1 MALQENALA
10 VMADELEFLLFDLLD
25 VQKLTERPRFADH
38 SRETFAAVLRTAQDV
53 AGQHFS
59 PHARKSDEN
68 EPRFEN
74 GRAVV
79 IPEVKEAL
87 RHFAEAG
94 FSAATADYEDGGM
107 QLPFAVHMG
116 AGALFA
122 ASNIATKSYTS
133 LTAAAANIIASFGTP
148 EQKRLFERPM
158 REGRYFGTM
167 VLTEPQAGSSLADV
181 RTTATPAGDGTYRIS
196 GNKIFISGGDHEMGE
211 NIVHLVLARLPDA
224 PAGVR
229 GISLF
234 IVPKTLVN
242 QDGTPGE
249 RNDVALAGLIHKM
262 GWRGTTSAML
272 NFGEKGGATGYLI
285 GEPNRG
291 LVYMFHMMNEA
302 RINVGSGAAALGYAA
317 YRHALDYARE
327 RRQGRPVETKDATQ
341 PQVPIIGHADIR
353 RMLLAQKAYAEG
365 AVALCM
371 FAATLIDDKH
381 TAASE
386 AERKD
391 ADDLLEILTP
401 IVKSWPSQ
409 WSQETISLAIQVH
422 GGYGYT
428 REYPVEQL
436 YRENRLNAIHEGTH
450 GIQGMDLL
458 GRKVV
463 MNDGRAFELLCARIS
478 ASANRAIGTPALAEE
493 GRALVEALAR
503 VRSVTSGLSG
513 QMADG
518 KRAEVLANASV
529 YLEALGHVVVAWI
542 WLDQALCAQ
551 KLLDS
556 GDPRH
561 SALKGKLHACRY
573 FMRWELPRIGPQ
585 LDRLEALDDTWAAMP
600 EDWFH

>member
-1 MALQENALA
+1 MALQDSALA
-10 VMADELEFLLFDLLD
+10 AMADEIEFLLFDLLE
-25 VQKLTERPRFADH
+25 VQKLADRPRFADH
-38 SRETFAAVLRTAQDV
+38 SRETFAAVLRTAQEV
-53 AGQHFS
+53 AGQHFA

-87 RHFAEAG
+87 RHFANAG
-94 FSAATADYEDGGM
+94 FSAATANYEDGGM

-116 AGALFA
+116 AGALFSA
-122 ASNIATKSYTS
+122 TNIATKSYAS
-133 LTAAAANIIASFGTP
+133 LTAAAANIIGAFGTP
-148 EQKRLFERPM
+148 EQRRLFERPM

-167 VLTEPQAGSSLADV
+167 VLTEPQAGSSLADL
-181 RTTATPAGDGTYRIS
+181 RTAATPAQDGTYRIT
-196 GNKIFISGGDHEMGE
+196 GNKLFISGGDHEMGE

-224 PAGVR
+224 PAGTR

-242 QDGTPGE
+242 EDGTPGE

-272 NFGEKGGATGYLI
+272 NFGEKGGAVGYLV

-327 RRQGRPVETKDATQ
+327 RRQGRPVEARDAAQ
-341 PQVPIIGHADIR
+341 PQIPIIEHPDIR

-365 AVALCM
+365 AVALCL
-371 FAATLIDDKH
+371 FAATLIDDKQ

-386 AERKD
+386 AGRRE

-409 WSQETISLAIQVH
+409 WSQETISLAMQVH

-450 GIQGMDLL
+450 GIQGLDLL

-463 MNDGRAFELLCARIS
+463 MNDARAFELLCGRI
-478 ASANRAIGTPALAEE
+478 AAAADAAIGTRELAAE
-493 GRALVEALAR
+493 GRALAEALAR
-503 VRSVTSGLSG
+503 VRTVTAGLAAA
-513 QMADG
+513 MASG
-518 KRAEVLANASV
+518 KRSLVLANASV
-529 YLEALGHVVVAWI
+529 YLETLGHIVVGWI
-542 WLDQALCAQ
+542 WLNQALCAQ
-551 KLLDS
+551 KLLDA

-561 SALKGKLHACRY
+561 AALKGKLHACRY
-573 FMRWELPRIGPQ
+573 FMRWELPRTASQ

-600 EDWFH
+600 EDWLC